1 VAARSWVI
9 VDGFDSDERNMV
21 RFPGRRRVVTDLTTV
36 GHWDKTWAGNIR
48 LRLPSPWVVSTRNLQ
63 RLLRRHVRPGDRF
76 LEIGC
81 APGKLLA
88 WVAAGLRAE
97 VSGLDVSERGL
108 TTARRLFGALHLHAD
123 FRHEDLRQTTFP
135 DGTFDVVLSVGLIEH
150 FTDPRDVVRRHVGLA
165 KPGGT
170 VLMTVPN
177 YRGIYGRLKEHF
189 EPESLLQHN
198 LDIMTCEALVGL
210 VDKADASEI
219 TAYHAGRLS
228 PWQTNWKRRWPA
240 SLATGVSLVANA
252 VALVQPVDVTAL
264 CPMLVLEVQRANNG

>member
-1 VAARSWVI
+1 
-9 VDGFDSDERNMV
+9 M
-21 RFPGRRRVVTDLTTV
+21 TDLTTV
-36 GHWDKTWAGNIR
+36 GHWDKTWAGDIR

-88 WVAAGLRAE
+88 WVAADLRAE
-97 VSGLDVSERGL
+97 VAGLDVSERGL
-108 TTARRLFGALHLHAD
+108 TTASRLFDALHLKAD
-123 FRHEDLRQTTFP
+123 LRREDLRQTTFQ
-135 DGTFDVVLSVGLIEH
+135 DSAFDVVLSVGLIEH
-150 FTDPRDVVRRHVGLA
+150 FSDPRDVVRKHLELA
-165 KPGGT
+165 RPGGT

-210 VDKADASEI
+210 VDKNDASAV

-228 PWQTNWKRRWPA
+228 PWQTSWKKRWPA
-240 SLATGVSLVANA
+240 PVATSVSLVANT
-252 VALVQPVDVTAL
+252 VALLQPVDVAAL
-264 CPMLVLEVQRANNG
+264 CPMLVLEVRRRRTEAGASQVN